1 MSFNLDPRKQ
11 AQGIKFSCKTS
22 KRKHPGLMFDNN
34 IVNLTAIHKHLDM
47 IFDLKLSF
55 DEHFKSELKK

>member
-11 AQGIKFSCKTS
+11 TQGIKFGCKTS

-34 IVNLTAIHKHLDM
+34 IVNLTAIHKHLGM

-55 DEHFKSELKK
+55 D